1 MIITGGLNVY
11 SVEVEAAIRE
21 HPAVGDVGVVGVP
34 DRDWGEAV
42 VAVVVPR
49 ESIEADNLISFARER
64 LSAYKAPKRVVFVDA
79 LPLTRYG
86 KPDKKAMRAILSR

>member
-1 MIITGGLNVY
+1 MPTSAWSAL
-11 SVEVEAAIRE
+11 
-21 HPAVGDVGVVGVP
+21 P

-49 ESIEADNLISFARER
+49 SGVDGEGIVCFARER
-64 LSAYKAPKRVVFVDA
+64 LSAYKVPKRVVFVDL